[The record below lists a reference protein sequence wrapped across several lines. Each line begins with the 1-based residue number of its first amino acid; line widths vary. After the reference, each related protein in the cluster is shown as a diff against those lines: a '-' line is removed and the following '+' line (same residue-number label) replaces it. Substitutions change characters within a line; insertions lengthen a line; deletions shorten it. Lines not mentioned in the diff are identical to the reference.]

1 MENIN
6 LQQVDKTETRMTM
19 DGMREGYPSLTVHVS
34 IAWGRI
40 ILRKKKGALLDAVR
54 NNLLALVKHAYKTEM
69 QANDEIYIDVNRPG
83 STRHFRAVG
92 IGVFRTLPEKLR
104 QPYCGGAWGCRTS
117 RCN

>member
-69 QANDEIYIDVNRPG
+69 QANDEIYIDVKIG
-83 STRHFRAVG
+83 RAHV
-92 IGVFRTLPEKLR
+92 
-104 QPYCGGAWGCRTS
+104 
-117 RCN
+117 